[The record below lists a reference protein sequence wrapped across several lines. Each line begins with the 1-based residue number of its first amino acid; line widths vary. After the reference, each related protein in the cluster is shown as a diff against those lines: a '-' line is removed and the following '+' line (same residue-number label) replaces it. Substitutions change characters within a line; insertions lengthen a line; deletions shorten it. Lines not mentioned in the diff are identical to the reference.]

1 MSSNQEVVA
10 PTGEVIAPAN
20 EVNEPIEDSEPSN
33 TVEGGEVAESLYSED
48 GNEWGNEPTPISSPA
63 KEYKDLASKLSDI
76 SGEMKS
82 MTDVMNIMMSKLH
95 EVVCQNKMLKLHLQQ
110 GHKYADAVKDDGV
123 RQPVVEEPSPPEEPS
138 ISTIIAEFCRVFG
151 KSIPSKEGLSERQ
164 EAILARYFTTTTYR
178 KVIATVNSSIEGVF
192 YSKTLIVGDHI
203 ESASDFYIRKCIINI
218 LQFMYGVFHSKFEI
232 GRLDEEILIN
242 SFIKSGVIERG
253 ETSPVKI
260 TELGLKHGT
269 AILEQFTH

>member
-138 ISTIIAEFCRVFG
+138 ISTIIAEFRKVFG
-151 KSIPSKEGLSERQ
+151 KNIPSKGGLSERQ
-164 EAILARYFTTTTYR
+164 EAILVRYFTTTTYR

>member
-1 MSSNQEVVA
+1 MSSNHEVVA
-10 PTGEVIAPAN
+10 STGDVIAPAN
-20 EVNEPIEDSEPSN
+20 EVNEPIEECDASN
-33 TVEGGEVAESLYSED
+33 TAEGGEVAESLYSED
-48 GNEWGNEPTPISSPA
+48 GNEWGNEPTPISSPS
-63 KEYKDLASKLSDI
+63 KEYKDLAAKLSDI
-76 SGEMKS
+76 SGEMKT
-82 MTDVMNIMMSKLH
+82 MTDVMSLMMSKLH
-95 EVVCQNKMLKLHLQQ
+95 EVVCQNEMLKLQLQP
-110 GHKYADAVKDDGV
+110 GHKYADVVKDGGA
-123 RQPVVEEPSPPEEPS
+123 RQPVVEEPSPPEEAS
-138 ISTIIAEFCRVFG
+138 IANIVNEFRKVFG
-151 KSIPSKEGLSERQ
+151 ENIPSKEGLSERQ

-260 TELGLKHGT
+260 TELGLKYGT